1 MPKTLNEVTKDVQ
14 QVLALN
20 DDGKSISEISSLLE
34 LDETYIYNILIS
46 RQSYCEDPQTVARM
60 VIMENPM

>member
-34 LDETYIYNILIS
+34 LDETYIYNMIS
-46 RQSYCEDPQTVARM
+46 RQSYGEDPQTVARM

>member
-1 MPKTLNEVTKDVQ
+1 MPKTLNVVTKDVQ

-46 RQSYCEDPQTVARM
+46 RQSYGEDPQTVARM

>member
-20 DDGKSISEISSLLE
+20 DGGKSIREISSLLT

-46 RQSYCEDPQTVARM
+46 RQSYGEDPQTVARM

>member
-1 MPKTLNEVTKDVQ
+1 MPKTLNEVTKNVQ

-46 RQSYCEDPQTVARM
+46 RQSYGEDPQTVARM

>member
-1 MPKTLNEVTKDVQ
+1 MPKILNEVTKDVQ

-20 DDGKSISEISSLLE
+20 DDEKSISEISSLLE

-46 RQSYCEDPQTVARM
+46 RQSYGEDPQTVARM

>member
-34 LDETYIYNILIS
+34 LDKTYIYNILIS
-46 RQSYCEDPQTVARM
+46 RQSYGEDPQTVARM
-60 VIMENPM
+60 IIMENPM

>member
-20 DDGKSISEISSLLE
+20 DDGKSISEISSLIE

-46 RQSYCEDPQTVARM
+46 RQSYGEDPQTVARM

>member
-14 QVLALN
+14 QFLALN

-46 RQSYCEDPQTVARM
+46 RQSYGEDPQTVARM
-60 VIMENPM
+60 VIMENPI

>member
-46 RQSYCEDPQTVARM
+46 RQSYGEDPQTVARM

>member
-20 DDGKSISEISSLLE
+20 NDGKSISEISSLLE

-46 RQSYCEDPQTVARM
+46 RQSYGEDPQTVARM

>member
-46 RQSYCEDPQTVARM
+46 RQSYGEDPQTVARM
-60 VIMENPM
+60 IITENPM

>member
-46 RQSYCEDPQTVARM
+46 RQSYGEDPQTVARM
-60 VIMENPM
+60 IIMENPM

>member
-20 DDGKSISEISSLLE
+20 DDEKSISEISSLLE

-46 RQSYCEDPQTVARM
+46 RQSYGEDPQTVARM

>member
-34 LDETYIYNILIS
+34 LDKTYIYNILIS
-46 RQSYCEDPQTVARM
+46 RQSYGEDPQTVARM
-60 VIMENPM
+60 VIMENRM

>member
-34 LDETYIYNILIS
+34 LDKTYIYNILIS
-46 RQSYCEDPQTVARM
+46 RQSYGEDPQTVARM